1 MLKELNINNL
11 AIIEQANISFGEHF
25 NVFTGETGAGKS
37 ILINGINSVLG
48 QRVTKDIVR
57 TGCDKAE
64 INALFTDISPAVSDK
79 LAEFGI
85 SAEDNELSL
94 TREINADGK
103 STARINGRAVT
114 VSVMR
119 EIGSLLVSIHGQ
131 HDNQILLD
139 TDRHIDVLDGFGG
152 LTDALADY
160 RRDFRALQD
169 VSRELR
175 RCTIEHNELS
185 KRSEELRE
193 MIEEIGASELRE
205 NEDEEI
211 DRELD
216 ILRNSEMIA
225 DALGTALACLSS
237 DEEDAADELIR
248 KAQNEVN
255 SITEYSPRYNT
266 VSDRLD
272 KLLIELSDIADEISY
287 LSESVDLDG
296 SRLRALTERQNVVE
310 SLKHRYGPTLEN
322 VLRAYEN
329 AQTEL
334 EAIDDTSEKI
344 EELTQHRADLLHTV
358 SVKAKELSAKRS
370 AAAELFSEKVQNEL
384 SFLNMPD
391 VRIQAQIT
399 QGKLTEHGMDTV
411 EFLIAANKGESLR
424 PLSKIASGG
433 ELSRIM
439 LALKNVVSDEAQTLV
454 FDEIDTGVSGRAA
467 QKIAIKLKE
476 VASQKQVLCVTHLP
490 QIAAAA
496 DTHMLIEKESDDT
509 RTYTKVY
516 PLGIEERKAELA
528 RIMVGEEITETAL
541 KNAEELL
548 TFGTN
553 GFV

>member
-64 INALFTDISPAVSDK
+64 INALFTDISPSVADK
-79 LAEFGI
+79 LSEFGI

-152 LTDALADY
+152 LTDDLADY

-193 MIEEIGASELRE
+193 MIEEIGAAELRE

-310 SLKHRYGPTLEN
+310 SLKHRYGPTLDN

-329 AQTEL
+329 AQNEL

>member
-64 INALFTDISPAVSDK
+64 INALFTDISPAVTDK
-79 LAEFGI
+79 LSEFGI

-152 LTDALADY
+152 LTDDLADY

-193 MIEEIGASELRE
+193 MIEEIGTAELRE

-225 DALGTALACLSS
+225 DALSTALACLSS

-310 SLKHRYGPTLEN
+310 SLKHRYGPTLDN

-329 AQTEL
+329 AQNEL

-370 AAAELFSEKVQNEL
+370 AAAEFFSEKVQNEL

>member
-64 INALFTDISPAVSDK
+64 INALFTDISPAVADK
-79 LAEFGI
+79 LSEFGI

-152 LTDALADY
+152 LTDDLADY

-193 MIEEIGASELRE
+193 MIEEIGAAELRE

-329 AQTEL
+329 AQNEL

>member
-64 INALFTDISPAVSDK
+64 INALFTDISPAVTDK
-79 LAEFGI
+79 LSEFGI
-85 SAEDNELSL
+85 SADDNELSL

-152 LTDALADY
+152 LTDDLADY

-193 MIEEIGASELRE
+193 MIEEIGAAELRE

-310 SLKHRYGPTLEN
+310 SLKHRYGPTLDN

-329 AQTEL
+329 AQNEL

>member
-64 INALFTDISPAVSDK
+64 INALFTDISPAVTDK
-79 LAEFGI
+79 LSEFGI

-152 LTDALADY
+152 LTDDLADY

-193 MIEEIGASELRE
+193 MIEEIGAAELRE

-310 SLKHRYGPTLEN
+310 SLKHRYGPTLDN

-329 AQTEL
+329 AQNEL